1 MTKEQLLALYMH
13 SGKHACYQ
21 PLPAF
26 VTERLGF
33 DVPVNPRWR
42 ADHGRLEYLEAHF
55 DFSGQRLLDVGANT
69 GLFSTTLA
77 HTYPSSHCVAWELDE
92 TSANFIR
99 ALSVEFDLN
108 NVEVVQ
114 QALDYAVAQ
123 AMPGHFDTLLL
134 FNVLHHA
141 GVDFDAAL
149 VPDKHALQGYI
160 KGFLKALRPSA
171 DCLLYQMGFNWGG
184 DTSQPVAG
192 RNVLAEKLA
201 YIETALM
208 DTGWQIEH
216 IGLVLDPQTRQIEV
230 FDSAG
235 ALAQADICDRLGREG
250 GLSEFYLRPLFKL
263 V

>member
-13 SGKHACYQ
+13 SGKHASYQ

-26 VTERLGF
+26 VVEQLGV

-42 ADHGRLEYLEAHF
+42 ADHGRLDYLKAHF
-55 DFSGQRLLDVGANT
+55 DFSGQALLDVGANT
-69 GLFSTTLA
+69 GLFATTLA
-77 HTYPSSHCVAWELDE
+77 HAYPSSRCVAWELDE
-92 TSANFIR
+92 SSATFIR
-99 ALSVEFDLN
+99 TLAEAFGLG

-114 QALDYAVAQ
+114 QALDYQVAQ
-123 AMPGHFDTLLL
+123 AMPEHFDTLLL

-160 KGFLKALRPSA
+160 QRFLKALRPSA

-184 DTSQPVAG
+184 DTGQPVAA

-201 YIETALM
+201 YIETALEG
-208 DTGWQIEH
+208 TGWHVEH
-216 IGLVLDPQTRQIEV
+216 VGLVLDPQTRRIEL
-230 FDSAG
+230 FDWAG
-235 ALAQADICDRLGREG
+235 ALAQADTCDRLGREG

>member
-13 SGKHACYQ
+13 SGKHASYQ
-21 PLPAF
+21 PLPTF
-26 VTERLGF
+26 VVERLGV

-42 ADHGRLEYLEAHF
+42 ADHGRLDYLKAHF

-69 GLFSTTLA
+69 GLFTTTLA
-77 HTYPSSHCVAWELDE
+77 HAYPSSHCVAWELDE
-92 TSANFIR
+92 SSANFIR
-99 ALSVEFDLN
+99 ALAAEFNLA

-114 QALDYAVAQ
+114 QALDYQVAQ

-160 KGFLKALRPSA
+160 QGFLKALRPSA

-184 DTSQPVAG
+184 DTAQPVAG
-192 RNVLAEKLA
+192 RNVLTEKLA
-201 YIETALM
+201 YVETALAG
-208 DTGWQIEH
+208 TGWQVEH
-216 IGLVLDPQTRQIEV
+216 IGLVLDSETRQIEL
-230 FDSAG
+230 FDGAG